1 MNMLPCKRRSTLEP
15 SKNKKR
21 TQSDLIGHKITPDK
35 IPQSSV
41 GDKSE
46 ASENKSNHYLNNYL
60 LVERGRALEMSET
73 NIYMDPEEPKSARV
87 RKRRFKTVH
96 HANDKGLYYQEINS
110 DGNSIG
116 GKLSHVPKDSD
127 QLSGK
132 MSKHSNH

>member
-1 MNMLPCKRRSTLEP
+1 MLPGKRRSTLEP
-15 SKNKKR
+15 SKSKKR
-21 TQSDLIGHKITPDK
+21 KQSELIGLKVTPQN
-35 IPQSSV
+35 IAQSSV

-46 ASENKSNHYLNNYL
+46 VSDSKSNYYINTYL

-73 NIYMDPEEPKSARV
+73 NIYMEPEEPKSARL

-127 QLSGK
+127 Q
-132 MSKHSNH
+132 

>member
-1 MNMLPCKRRSTLEP
+1 MLPGKRRSTLEP
-15 SKNKKR
+15 SKSKKR
-21 TQSDLIGHKITPDK
+21 KQSELIGLKATPQN
-35 IPQSSV
+35 IAQSSV

-46 ASENKSNHYLNNYL
+46 VSDSKSNYYNNYL

-73 NIYMDPEEPKSARV
+73 NIYMDPEEPKSARL

-127 QLSGK
+127 Q
-132 MSKHSNH
+132 